1 MVGAGDRTAVSRPA
15 IYCGTRS
22 ADADD
27 LRVLATVNYGH
38 FTAMRVRDGAVQ
50 GLDLHLERLRQG
62 HATLFDADF
71 DAEQLRHD
79 LRTVL
84 AGQGE
89 ATVRISGFARDF
101 DYRDPLK
108 VVQPEWLISVGA
120 AAPAA
125 GAAPMALKSF
135 AFVRPLPQIKH
146 LATLPLFH
154 YRREARKAGC
164 DDALFVAGAL
174 PTQRVIEGSVWN
186 IGFWDG
192 TVVHWPEG
200 PALRGTC
207 EGLLQRGFDALG
219 VPQRTGV
226 VTVERAKTMS
236 AFTAN
241 ANGCAGVASIDGV
254 ALPQAP
260 GLQVLLDRALATQAW
275 TQI

>member
-1 MVGAGDRTAVSRPA
+1 MSRPA
-15 IYCGTRS
+15 IHCGTRL

-62 HATLFDADF
+62 HATLFDAGF

-79 LRTVL
+79 LRTLL

-89 ATVRISGFARDF
+89 ASLRISGFARGF
-101 DYRDPLK
+101 DHRDPLK

-120 AAPAA
+120 AASAA

-135 AFVRPLPQIKH
+135 AFVRPLPQVKH

-154 YRREARKAGC
+154 YRRQARKAGC
-164 DDALFVAGAL
+164 DDALFVAGTL
-174 PTQRVIEGSVWN
+174 PSQRVIEGSVWN

-192 TVVHWPEG
+192 AVVHWPEG

-207 EGLLQRGFDALG
+207 ESLLQRGFDALG
-219 VPQRTGV
+219 VAQRTEV
-226 VTVERAKTMS
+226 VTLERAKTMS

-241 ANGCAGVASIDGV
+241 ANGCTGVASIDGV
-254 ALPQAP
+254 ALPQTP

-275 TQI
+275 AQI